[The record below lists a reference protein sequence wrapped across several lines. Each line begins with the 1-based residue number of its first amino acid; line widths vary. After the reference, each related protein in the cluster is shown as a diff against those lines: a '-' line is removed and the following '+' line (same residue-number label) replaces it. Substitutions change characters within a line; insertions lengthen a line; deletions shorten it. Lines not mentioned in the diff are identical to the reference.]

1 MGISTRRVSGKRR
14 WMPPA
19 LAIMPLALAT
29 MSMPALAADRYRVD
43 QDHTFA
49 HFAVL
54 HTGVSSVRGRMAVA
68 KGSAS
73 FDAEKQSA
81 EVTVELDAGSLDTGV
96 KRLDALLASEM
107 FFDAGKSR
115 TVRFTGRGAKF
126 KDGLPTEFDG
136 ELTIKGVT
144 KPVKLAADR
153 FVCQQVKILVL
164 ERFVCGGDLRTTV
177 KRSDFGLDK
186 YSDMVA
192 DEVRITISV
201 EAVREE

>member
-1 MGISTRRVSGKRR
+1 MKNI
-14 WMPPA
+14 A
-19 LAIMPLALAT
+19 AITFFLGALALAQD
-29 MSMPALAADRYRVD
+29 PVFAAARYRID

-49 HFAVL
+49 YFAVV

-73 FDAEKQSA
+73 FDAENQSA
-81 EVTVELDAGSLDTGV
+81 EVTVDLDPGSLDTGV
-96 KRLDALLASEM
+96 KRLDALLSGEM

-115 TVRFTGRGAKF
+115 IVRFTGRGAKF
-126 KDGLPTEFDG
+126 RDGVPTEFDG
-136 ELTIKGVT
+136 SLTIKGIT
-144 KPVKLAADR
+144 KPVRLAADR

-164 ERFVCGGDLRTTV
+164 ERFVCGGDLHAVV

-201 EAVREE
+201 EAIREE